1 MLSREALLCFLFC
14 PAAFSI
20 YYLWDAV
27 HHLFTL
33 GKSKTKIKKENL
45 LIPLYKKILLVGYA
59 KRCEYH
65 ISVAKYLCYVYWGY
79 LLITLVCTAFWMLS
93 IIDSSVEE
101 VFSLCVLAKVFIFD
115 IPVNIYSFI
124 MTKHDKKH
132 GGVTWVWT
140 DKD

>member
-1 MLSREALLCFLFC
+1 
-14 PAAFSI
+14 
-20 YYLWDAV
+20 
-27 HHLFTL
+27 
-33 GKSKTKIKKENL
+33 
-45 LIPLYKKILLVGYA
+45 
-59 KRCEYH
+59 
-65 ISVAKYLCYVYWGY
+65 
-79 LLITLVCTAFWMLS
+79 MLS